1 MMLLA
6 AVLGTGLMVRAADE
20 TRLDP
25 KVVGRDFR
33 VTVVVA
39 EPEGIGAFT
48 VVGNLLEGGV
58 RVPLVVE
65 GEIRYIVEVTAPT
78 VMKNSST
85 VLKPQVEIRVMNP
98 GKLVTKGDGG
108 MEPLT
113 LLSCSRSIDW
123 LEPQEMTVLESE
135 KMTMTLSVEPVAA
148 VEEGDEAA
156 EESAAE

>member
-1 MMLLA
+1 MMILA
-6 AVLGTGLMVRAADE
+6 AVLGMGMMVRATDE
-20 TRLDP
+20 THLDP
-25 KVVGRDFR
+25 KAVDRDFR

-48 VVGNLLEGGV
+48 VVGNLREGAV

-78 VMKNSST
+78 VVKNSST
-85 VLKPQVEIRVMNP
+85 LLKPQVEIRVMDP
-98 GKLVTKGDGG
+98 GKLVTKGEGG

-113 LLSCSRSIDW
+113 LLSCRRSIDW

-135 KMTMTLSVEPVAA
+135 KMTMTLSVEAG
-148 VEEGDEAA
+148 EEAEGVKGEAA
-156 EESAAE
+156 AE